1 MSAYAAP
8 ALFVVFVWWFSTGL
22 LMMLVRRPVS
32 TFGWSFAVTTAF
44 AAYALSA
51 LSASSTQT
59 APTDAYVAFV
69 GALVVWAWVEIAFLT
84 GFVTGPERG
93 ESLKGNSEWARFWH
107 ASRTVIH
114 HELMLVAAGLLIA
127 AVTWGG
133 ENKTA
138 IITFSALWALRLSA
152 KLNLFLG
159 VRFRGENL
167 LPDHLRYL
175 ASHFGTKPINLLFP
189 FSVSF
194 SMIACVLFAEAA
206 MASDASTFHR
216 TAFTL
221 VATLIA
227 LGALEH
233 WFMLLPGPVSTLWGW
248 AGDISESKPKLS
260 AKQDMHDEPR
270 LVSIVRSLDSAKL
283 QAAAVKSA
291 QTAKPSIHAGLLNRR
306 RST

>member
-8 ALFVVFVWWFSTGL
+8 VLFVVFIWWFSTGL

-32 TFGWSFAVTTAF
+32 TFGWSFALTTAF

-51 LSASSTQT
+51 LSASSHQT
-59 APTDAYVAFV
+59 APADAYVAFV
-69 GALVVWAWVEIAFLT
+69 GALFVWAWAEIAFLT
-84 GFVTGPERG
+84 GFVTGPQRDEG
-93 ESLKGNSEWARFWH
+93 LKGLTGWSRFLQ
-107 ASRTVIH
+107 ATRTVIH
-114 HELMLVAAGLLIA
+114 HELMLVAAGLLVA

-133 ENKTA
+133 QNKTA
-138 IITFSALWALRLSA
+138 IITYAALWALRLSA

-175 ASHFGTKPINLLFP
+175 ASHFGTRPINLLFP
-189 FSVSF
+189 VSVSL

-206 MASDASTFHR
+206 MAPGASEYER
-216 TAFTL
+216 TSYAM

-233 WFMLLPGPVSTLWGW
+233 WFMVLPGAVAMLWSWATEPVRRRQNSTQH
-248 AGDISESKPKLS
+248 I
-260 AKQDMHDEPR
+260 HDEPR
-270 LVSIVRSLDSAKL
+270 LVSIVQSLESAKL
-283 QAAAVKSA
+283 QAAMLKAA
-291 QTAKPSIHAGLLNRR
+291 PDTQLPFQAPLFNRR
-306 RST
+306 RNP